1 MIYINKEKLSGFKNL
16 DYNDFFVITDFDHTL
31 TTPES
36 ETSVGL
42 IPNFLGGEL
51 FEKRTKLFNHYRPLE
66 LDYTIKDEDKKKLM
80 REWAQKSFELLKE
93 YIIEDNVKQA
103 VQNATIYL
111 RNGVKEFL
119 EDMYSK
125 NVPVIVMSS
134 GVGNVVQKFLEK
146 ENCLF
151 SNMTIVSN
159 FFDFKEEKTNIDLD
173 NIMATS
179 NKDYI
184 RIPENIRKH
193 IASKSKALL
202 FGDLIED
209 IKMMDKERLK
219 HTLTFGFLDIQI
231 EENLKRYQEN
241 FDVVFTEKGDY
252 NYVKDIL
259 K

>member
-1 MIYINKEKLSGFKNL
+1 MKYINKEKLKSFKNL
-16 DYNDFFVITDFDHTL
+16 EYSDFFVITDFDHTI

-42 IPNFLGGEL
+42 IPHFIGGKL
-51 FEKRTKLFNHYRPLE
+51 LEKRTKIFEHYRPLE
-66 LDYTIKDEDKKKLM
+66 LDYTINYEDKKKLM

-93 YIIEDNVKQA
+93 YITEDNVKQA
-103 VQNATIYL
+103 VKNANIFF
-111 RNGVKEFL
+111 RDGVKEFL
-119 EDMYSK
+119 INMHNK

-134 GVGNVVQKFLEK
+134 GVGNVVREFLEK

-159 FFDFKEEKTNIDLD
+159 FFDFKEEKTKIDLN

-179 NKDYI
+179 NKEYL
-184 RIPENIRKH
+184 RIPEKFRKE
-193 IASKSKALL
+193 ISMKSKSLL

-209 IKMMDKERLK
+209 IKMMDKEKLK

-241 FDVVFTEKGDY
+241 FDVVLTEIGDF
-252 NYVKDIL
+252 NDVKDIL